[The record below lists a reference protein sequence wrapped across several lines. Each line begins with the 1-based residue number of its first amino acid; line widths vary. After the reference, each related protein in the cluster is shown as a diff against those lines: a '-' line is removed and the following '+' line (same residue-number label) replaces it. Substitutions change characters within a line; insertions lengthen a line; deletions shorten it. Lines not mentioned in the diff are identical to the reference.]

1 MDKHRVEQAV
11 RFFWET
17 RTQQQQAQ
25 GRTSG
30 RRDSGNRRAV
40 TGGRHLDGFANLLVD
55 LLCESGLPR
64 EAIHTTATTL
74 PGYFRPTKDWDL
86 VVVVDGVLLA
96 SVELKA
102 HIGPSF
108 GNNFNNRIEETLG
121 NAVDLLTAYREGK
134 FSPTQKPWLG
144 WFLLLEEEPRSSA
157 PVRIHE
163 PHFTA
168 FEEFRDSSYARR
180 YELFCERLVRERLY
194 DRACLLLSEQESGLQ
209 GAYREPNQGFGF
221 TAFATSLCAHT
232 TAYITSFRK

>member
-86 VVVVDGVLLA
+86 VV
-96 SVELKA
+96 
-102 HIGPSF
+102 
-108 GNNFNNRIEETLG
+108 
-121 NAVDLLTAYREGK
+121 
-134 FSPTQKPWLG
+134 
-144 WFLLLEEEPRSSA
+144 
-157 PVRIHE
+157 
-163 PHFTA
+163 TA

-209 GAYREPNQGFGF
+209 GVYREPNQGFGF

-232 TAYITSFRK
+232 TAYIASFRK